1 MNNAMRPRQDKEHTK
16 DLTARFG
23 RGCYQVN
30 SSCTTESSCDVSKHL
45 RRAVRSS
52 ERWS

>member
-23 RGCYQVN
+23 RGCLPGKQQLHN
-30 SSCTTESSCDVSKHL
+30 RKFL
-45 RRAVRSS
+45 RRQQAFAQVSA
-52 ERWS
+52 